1 MIPDKK
7 YVVIISDP
15 IQQEKEDIANNLHI
29 NNQDIYITENGT
41 YLPAEGYTGI
51 GRATVNVAGTTPVI
65 ESLSITPETEAQTFN
80 PLEGVNGFAPVSV
93 AAVTAAIDSNISANN
108 IKTGV
113 SILGVAGNV
122 VELKGET
129 KTISPT
135 TSQQTITPTTP
146 TYNGLTSVTVNAV
159 TSSIDTNIIAGNIKN
174 GVTILGVT
182 GNYGGTTPTID
193 PLSITPTTSQQTITA
208 SGGVDGYSPITVSAV
223 TSSIDAN
230 ISAENIKN
238 GVTILGVTGNY
249 SGGVTPTGTIN
260 ISSNGTYDV
269 TNYASA
275 SVTVPSTAPDYYLS
289 FTLSSS
295 GNLSKN
301 IQTIVNFSN
310 IKNLSNYTMAYLYYH
325 TNLSGSITFPNLQ
338 IIGQYALHSAFA
350 HTRITS
356 ISFPNLQ
363 SVYNYGLYY
372 CCNYCSS
379 LTSIDLGNLTT
390 VSGTSALANAFSYCS
405 GLVNVDFS
413 SITSISGTNAFQYA
427 LQNCTNLVSL
437 DLSGLTTISGASVF
451 YSMCQQCSSL
461 TTVNLSSLTTITGYT
476 VFQSAFSGCTSL
488 SSITF
493 TSLTDFTTASSSLG
507 NLFYATSFP
516 TPVKIYFPA
525 FTSSTFGTN
534 TTALKSFLNLTTN
547 VEVHFPSNLAPQ
559 SGSTVISGLDGYP
572 SFSGTNV
579 TLLFDLTAT
588 S

>member
-15 IQQEKEDIANNLHI
+15 IQQEKEDIANNLRI

-65 ESLSITPETEAQTFN
+65 ESLSITPETEAQTFT
-80 PLEGVNGFAPVSV
+80 PLQGVDGFAPVSI
-93 AAVTAAIDSNISANN
+93 AAVTAAIDNNIS
-108 IKTGV
+108 
-113 SILGVAGNV
+113 
-122 VELKGET
+122 
-129 KTISPT
+129 
-135 TSQQTITPTTP
+135 
-146 TYNGLTSVTVNAV
+146 
-159 TSSIDTNIIAGNIKN
+159 AGNIKN

-182 GNYGGTTPTID
+182 GNYSGVTPTID

-208 SGGVDGYSPITVSAV
+208 SSGTDGYSPITVSAV

-249 SGGVTPTGTIN
+249 SGGITPTGTIN

-275 SVTVPSTAPDYYLS
+275 SVAVPSTAPDYYLS

-301 IQTIVNFSN
+301 IQTLVNFNN
-310 IKNLSNYTMAYLYYH
+310 IKTLSNYAMSHLYYY

-338 IIGQYALHSAFA
+338 TIGQYALQSAFA

-363 SVYNYGLYY
+363 AVYNYGLYY
-372 CCNYCSS
+372 CCNYCSN
-379 LTSIDLGNLTT
+379 LTSVDLGNLTT
-390 VSGTSALANAFSYCS
+390 VSGNSALSNAFSYCS

-413 SITSISGTNAFQYA
+413 SITSISGANAFQYA

-437 DLSGLTTISGASVF
+437 DLSGLTTVSGTSAF
-451 YSMCQQCSSL
+451 YGMCQQCTSL
-461 TTVNLSSLTTITGYT
+461 TTVNLSSLTTISGYN
-476 VFQSAFSGCTSL
+476 VFQSAFSACSSV

-493 TSLTDFTTASSSLG
+493 TALTDLTTASSSLG
-507 NLFYATSFP
+507 SLFYATTFAI
-516 TPVKIYFPA
+516 PVKIYFPA

-534 TTALKSFLNLTTN
+534 ITALKGFLNLATN
-547 VEVHFPSNLAPQ
+547 VEVHFPSNLSPQ

-572 SFSGTNV
+572 SFNGTNV
-579 TLLFDLTAT
+579 TLLFDLPAT
-588 S
+588 T